1 MALTPKKV
9 TTKVKE
15 VKVEVCT
22 CKEAIQDLNDK
33 YDALESFVNQLVE
46 SLKVTKTPSINR
58 VEVFNNEAPATVEAY
73 NGIKMTEEDRVN
85 SMRNAIKILPPNM
98 VVNGRHSKENVEA
111 ICGFKIEDYQMDAA
125 YEGIT
130 HEP

>member
-9 TTKVKE
+9 TTKAKE
-15 VKVEVCT
+15 VKVEVCN
-22 CKEAIQDLNDK
+22 CKEALQELNDK
-33 YDALESFVNQLVE
+33 YDILEAYVNQLVE
-46 SLKVTKTPSINR
+46 SLKVEKTPSINR
-58 VEVFNNEAPATVEAY
+58 VETFNNEAPATVEAY
-73 NGIKMTEEDRVN
+73 NGIKMTEEDKIN

-98 VVNGRHSKENVEA
+98 VVNGRHSKTNVEA
-111 ICGFKIEDYQMDAA
+111 ICGFKIDDWQMDAA